1 MKRYFFGLAAI
12 VIAIG
17 TFAFTQYENNAQVDK
32 FVFEYDPTASGGY
45 AETDVENISNAN
57 WKYIGKNIQL
67 CSGIN
72 QKACRVE
79 VVAAYV
85 DNTTTPTA
93 LQSVTIDATQS
104 GATAHVNTISGTGNQ
119 RSNQV
124 D

>member
-1 MKRYFFGLAAI
+1 MRKYFFNIAAI

-17 TFAFTQYENNAQVDK
+17 TFAFSHVEKKAQVDMY
-32 FVFEYDPTASGGY
+32 VFQYDPTASNGY
-45 AETDVENISNAN
+45 DEADVEDISNAN
-57 WKYIGKNIQL
+57 WKYQGKNLAL
-67 CSGIN
+67 CGGQN
-72 QKACRVE
+72 EKACRVA

-104 GATAHVNTISGTGNQ
+104 GATAHVNTISGSGNQ